1 MRTVIAALGGSSAF
15 TAATISAGLRDT
27 SVAGFFVSVRD
38 VKAPNVA
45 GLALRTPTVVPMTPA
60 EAATTIASRVAYD
73 IGQVGDAVA
82 VFAST
87 WAANGGFP
95 ADTNK
100 LPQQLFDVMQPQMP
114 LLAELCLADN
124 SLSPF
129 AFTCLTEFTYPTNNL
144 FLVRNSSFP
153 CRQDYVFQGEDFAGM
168 QYKTTRCTYNPLT
181 RTWYV
186 GAVANAGQLG
196 ALPAIA
202 TATTGVVFIPIGITY
217 TVPGT
222 SVTGVVTGSAPTGA
236 ISAHIRQLL
245 TGLGGTSAVVYE
257 VATSHVLAVSWN
269 ESVLDYSRYNIS
281 MANPIIDIKTLDTIS
296 GSFAVR
302 TVIAALGGSSAFTAA
317 TISAGLRDT
326 SVAGFFVS
334 VRDVKAP
341 NVAGLALRTLTV
353 VPMTPAEAA
362 TTIASRV
369 AYDIGQVGDA
379 VAVFARHM
387 GRQRAGFPA

>member
-1 MRTVIAALGGSSAF
+1 M
-15 TAATISAGLRDT
+15 
-27 SVAGFFVSVRD
+27 
-38 VKAPNVA
+38 
-45 GLALRTPTVVPMTPA
+45 
-60 EAATTIASRVAYD
+60 
-73 IGQVGDAVA
+73 
-82 VFAST
+82 
-87 WAANGGFP
+87 
-95 ADTNK
+95 
-100 LPQQLFDVMQPQMP
+100 
-114 LLAELCLADN
+114 
-124 SLSPF
+124 
-129 AFTCLTEFTYPTNNL
+129 
-144 FLVRNSSFP
+144 
-153 CRQDYVFQGEDFAGM
+153 
-168 QYKTTRCTYNPLT
+168 
-181 RTWYV
+181 
-186 GAVANAGQLG
+186 
-196 ALPAIA
+196 
-202 TATTGVVFIPIGITY
+202 
-217 TVPGT
+217 PGT
-222 SVTGVVTGSAPTGA
+222 SVTGVVTGSVPTGA

-326 SVAGFFVS
+326 SVGGFFVS

-379 VAVFARHM
+379 VAVFASTWAAN
-387 GRQRAGFPA
+387 GGFPADTNKLPQQLFDVMQPQMPLLAELCLADNSLSPFAFTCLTEFTYPTNNLFHGAQLVVPLPPGLRLPGRGLRGHAVQDDALHVQPAGPARGTRGAVANAGQLVRAAGHRGG

>member
-1 MRTVIAALGGSSAF
+1 
-15 TAATISAGLRDT
+15 
-27 SVAGFFVSVRD
+27 
-38 VKAPNVA
+38 
-45 GLALRTPTVVPMTPA
+45 
-60 EAATTIASRVAYD
+60 
-73 IGQVGDAVA
+73 
-82 VFAST
+82 
-87 WAANGGFP
+87 
-95 ADTNK
+95 
-100 LPQQLFDVMQPQMP
+100 MQPQMP

-222 SVTGVVTGSAPTGA
+222 SVTGVVTGSVPTGA

-379 VAVFARHM
+379 VAVFASTWAAN
-387 GRQRAGFPA
+387 GGFPADTNKLPQQLFDVMQPQMPLLAELCLADNSLSPFAFTCPTEFTYPTTTCSSCATRRSPAARTTSSRARTSRACSTRRRAARTTR